1 MASSTAGMIT
11 HHGFPRDT
19 CLVLWGVIKMFIVL
33 VVTTNL
39 NVGISTYLLGISLG
53 YRLCMNVP
61 QLIMMIS
68 STPVVK
74 WILVNGRY
82 VSNKV
87 QSGKVNCN
95 SSSVDG
101 NSTISTSTFDTTRGH
116 THDTSMVEDS
126 ETNIG
131 INIGNNPTTELRN
144 NWKDHTL
151 EKRNKVHHYF
161 YIRP

>member
-1 MASSTAGMIT
+1 
-11 HHGFPRDT
+11 
-19 CLVLWGVIKMFIVL
+19 
-33 VVTTNL
+33 
-39 NVGISTYLLGISLG
+39 
-53 YRLCMNVP
+53 
-61 QLIMMIS
+61 MMIS

-151 EKRNKVHHYF
+151 EKRNKVHH
-161 YIRP
+161 

>member
-1 MASSTAGMIT
+1 
-11 HHGFPRDT
+11 
-19 CLVLWGVIKMFIVL
+19 
-33 VVTTNL
+33 
-39 NVGISTYLLGISLG
+39 
-53 YRLCMNVP
+53 MNVP

-101 NSTISTSTFDTTRGH
+101 NSNSTISTSTFDTSVGILTILVW
-116 THDTSMVEDS
+116 SKIVEPILGL
-126 ETNIG
+126 TLG
-131 INIGNNPTTELRN
+131 IIQPPNLRN

-151 EKRNKVHHYF
+151 
-161 YIRP
+161 